1 MTSLNLVSP
10 NGNGHT
16 YSVRFREPLVIE
28 ANSKVYLNFAKFKRN
43 SSIYFSQDQTIE
55 VQPQQILPTVNPAN
69 TSVSNTILATS
80 TITIPAVN
88 PITGKTG
95 YTPKQLESTIADLLG
110 GNPNTET
117 SYGLRA
123 DAGSPAKPTQLFLY
137 NPIYDA
143 QNTAQVAIGLYKDYS
158 NLGLASWLGH
168 DTTGNSVKAAYSD
181 GVSQGYIRDGSAIA
195 SGTEPYYD
203 NYALSKQHYDHSFQS
218 SLDQVSDNHNLVI
231 FRSNKTIS
239 QQQGNIFI
247 GLSSFEIADA
257 VHNSGANTDWTDY
270 LASANNSFTHRNSTT
285 KVCTGTNG
293 VNIHMPVLYKP
304 NVSNAVLA
312 ATVNG
317 DLEDAVPQA
326 FIGVEITGALAGD
339 GNKMMLNIW
348 RAANYSGNRNLTLT
362 APRREINRMKK
373 VWSCPLAGLLDG
385 ADPVDTQVQLAFQT
399 YWAEGYGANTQDRL
413 EFRIFN
419 QINSNFIGKS
429 NLIFD
434 SKNSFRFCTYNFF
447 KQFGQTPAIGLT
459 TGTDT
464 MKAQKANSQIPFNLI
479 MSAQNAGEG
488 FEEIKMTGFQKS
500 GAGAPLDN
508 ANGNTHPISIVSTY
522 QLKISSELARFIGVN
537 QTEDYNPNLPESQVN
552 HITKVDAD
560 QHTDESYSIFL
571 KNLPIRAFKNIQSKA
586 MSVGGNVQS
595 AGYAQPIIHDVP
607 TPYSDSKVINNGSGD
622 IVVGTFQPSIKKTL
636 DLDNNKMILNSLDVE
651 IRDIETNEISE
662 GLSGSVIN
670 FTIEKPHMSC

>member
-28 ANSKVYLNFAKFKRN
+28 PHSKVYLNFAKFKRN

-55 VQPQQILPTVNPAN
+55 IQPKEVLPTVNPAN
-69 TSVSNTILATS
+69 TSVANNILATS
-80 TITIPAVN
+80 SITIPSVN

-110 GNPNTET
+110 GKQNDET

-123 DAGSPAKPTQLFLY
+123 DSGSPAKPTQLFLY
-137 NPIYDA
+137 NPIYDT
-143 QNTAQVAIGLYKDYS
+143 QNTAQIAIGLYKDYS

-168 DTTGNSVKAAYSD
+168 SAVHKVKAAYSD
-181 GVSQGYIRDGSAIA
+181 GVGEGYIRDA
-195 SGTEPYYD
+195 STNLGDSPYYD
-203 NYALSKQHYDHSFQS
+203 NYALSLQHYDYSFQS

-239 QQQGNIFI
+239 QQSGNIFI
-247 GLSSFEIADA
+247 GLSSHEIADS
-257 VHNSGANTDWTDY
+257 VHNGTGGADTDWTDY
-270 LASANNSFTHRNSTT
+270 VTAVNNSFTHSTVVE
-285 KVCTGTNG
+285 KACTGTSG
-293 VNIHMPVLYKP
+293 VTVHNPVLYKP
-304 NVSNAVLA
+304 NVTNAVLA
-312 ATVNG
+312 TSLDADV
-317 DLEDAVPQA
+317 EDAVPQA
-326 FIGVEITGALAGD
+326 FIGVEITGENAAA
-339 GNKMMLNIW
+339 GNKNMLNVW
-348 RAANYSGNRNLTLT
+348 RASNYSGNRNNTLT

-373 VWSCPLAGLLDG
+373 VWSCPLGGLLDG
-385 ADPVDTQVQLAFQT
+385 ADPVDTQVQMAFQT
-399 YWAEGYGANTQDRL
+399 YWAEGYGANSQDRL

-429 NLIFD
+429 NLVFD
-434 SKNSFRFCTYNFF
+434 SKNSFRLCNYNFF
-447 KQFGQTPAIGLT
+447 KQFNQTPAFGLT
-459 TGTDT
+459 TGSDT
-464 MKAQKANSQIPFNLI
+464 MKAQKANSQIPFNLL
-479 MSAQNAGEG
+479 MSAQVAGEG
-488 FEEIKMTGFQKS
+488 FEEIKMTGFLKS
-500 GAGAPLDN
+500 GTNSPLNN

-522 QLKISSELARFIGVN
+522 QMKISSELARFIGVN

-552 HITKVDAD
+552 HISKVDAD

-586 MSVGGNVQS
+586 MSSGGNVQS

-607 TPYSDSKVINNGSGD
+607 TPYSDSKIINNGSGD
-622 IVVGTFQPSIKKTL
+622 VVVGTFQPSIKKTL
-636 DLDNNKMILNSLDVE
+636 DLENNRMIINSLDVE

>member
-16 YSVRFREPLVIE
+16 YSVRFREPIVIE
-28 ANSKVYLNFAKFKRN
+28 PHSKVYLNFAKFKRN

-55 VQPQQILPTVNPAN
+55 IQPKEVLPTVNPAN
-69 TSVSNTILATS
+69 TSVANNILATS
-80 TITIPAVN
+80 TITVPAVN

-110 GNPNTET
+110 GKADDVA
-117 SYGLRA
+117 SFGLRA
-123 DAGSPAKPTQLFLY
+123 DSGSPAKPTQLFLY
-137 NPIYDA
+137 NPIYDT

-158 NLGLASWLGH
+158 NLGLPSWLGH
-168 DTTGNSVKAAYSD
+168 IANHAVKAAYND
-181 GVSQGYIRDGSAIA
+181 GVAEGYIRDGSAISA
-195 SGTEPYYD
+195 GTEPYYD
-203 NYALSKQHYDHSFQS
+203 NYAMSAQHYDYSFQS

-239 QQQGNIFI
+239 QQQKNIFI
-247 GLSSFEIADA
+247 GLSSSEIADTM
-257 VHNSGANTDWTDY
+257 HNTGSNTDWTDY
-270 LASANNSFTHRNSTT
+270 LTSSNNLFTHRNFTS
-285 KVCTGTNG
+285 KACSGTSPVTVHN
-293 VNIHMPVLYKP
+293 PVLYKP
-304 NVSNAVLA
+304 NQTNAVP
-312 ATVNG
+312 ATTING
-317 DLEDAVPQA
+317 DLDDAVPQA
-326 FIGVEITGALAGD
+326 FIGVEITGANAAT
-339 GNKMMLNIW
+339 GNKMMLNVW
-348 RAANYSGNRNLTLT
+348 RAANYSGNRNLTLA

-399 YWAEGYGANTQDRL
+399 YWAEGYAANSQDRL

-479 MSAQNAGEG
+479 MSAQLSGEG
-488 FEEIKMTGFQKS
+488 FEEIKMTGFLKS
-500 GAGAPLDN
+500 GTGAPLDN
-508 ANGNTHPISIVSTY
+508 GNGNTHPISIVSTY
-522 QLKISSELARFIGVN
+522 QMKISSELARFIGVN
-537 QTEDYNPNLPESQVN
+537 QTEDYNPNLPESQVS

-571 KNLPIRAFKNIQSKA
+571 KNLPIRAFKNIQSKE
-586 MSVGGNVQS
+586 MSIGGNVQS

-622 IVVGTFQPSIKKTL
+622 IVVGTFQPSIKKVL
-636 DLDNNKMILNSLDVE
+636 DLDNNKIVLNSLDVE